1 MKDIE
6 NSQCAEMPME
16 MYSPILTRLNETG
29 RKIMEGFSKKRIGWL
44 TVCGMVLGSFS
55 FAGLGQLGAENVENE
70 ESIVMASQ
78 LNGNIDWSNG
88 IVQATGMGFPSP
100 DVGNAGLAEE
110 GAKRAATVVARRNLL
125 EIIQGIV
132 VDSHTIVK
140 NFMVEQDVINNKVQ
154 GIVKNSQVVKEERL
168 PDGGYRVTL
177 QMPLKG
183 ELSSLVVP
191 SRQSIP
197 QAPFEA
203 KPAQSQDLVYTGLV
217 IDAQGLPVKEALS
230 PKVLMEDG
238 RVVYGSEWVDPKIVK
253 KENVVGYVRGV
264 KAAQTNNRVI
274 SKPLVVKALR
284 VAGDNKTDIVISDED
299 AQLLHVVPENMEFLE
314 KAKVL
319 VVLDR

>member
-1 MKDIE
+1 MDAYFMKR
-6 NSQCAEMPME
+6 MGVLVM
-16 MYSPILTRLNETG
+16 G
-29 RKIMEGFSKKRIGWL
+29 
-44 TVCGMVLGSFS
+44 GMVLGYLSI
-55 FAGLGQLGAENVENE
+55 AGIGQLAAENLAEE
-70 ESIVMASQ
+70 ESIVMVSQ
-78 LNGNIDWSNG
+78 LNGSIDWSNG
-88 IVQATGMGFPSP
+88 IVQATGMGFPNP
-100 DVGNAGLAEE
+100 DVGNARLGEE

-125 EIIQGIV
+125 EIVQGIV
-132 VDSHTIVK
+132 VDSHTVVK

-183 ELSSLVVP
+183 EFSTLVVP
-191 SRQSIP
+191 SRQSKPKP
-197 QAPFEA
+197 QFEP

-217 IDAQGLPVKEALS
+217 IDAQGLSVNEALS

-238 RVVYGSEWVDPKIVK
+238 RVVYSSEWVDPEIAQ

-264 KAAQTNNRVI
+264 KAAQTNGRVI
-274 SKPLVVKALR
+274 TRPLVVKALG
-284 VAGDNKTDIVISDED
+284 VAGDHKTDIVISDED

>member
-1 MKDIE
+1 MKHLSE
-6 NSQCAEMPME
+6 EMPFFGGLKNLKPRE
-16 MYSPILTRLNETG
+16 FKNKG
-29 RKIMEGFSKKRIGWL
+29 GGIMETYDLKRMGVL
-44 TVCGMVLGSFS
+44 VVGGMVLGYLTITGS
-55 FAGLGQLGAENVENE
+55 GQLGAENLEGE
-70 ESIVMASQ
+70 ESIVMVSES
-78 LNGNIDWSNG
+78 NGRIDWSNG
-88 IVQATGMGFPSP
+88 VVQATGMGFPSP
-100 DVGNAGLAEE
+100 DVGNARLAEE

-125 EIIQGIV
+125 EIVQGIV
-132 VDSHTIVK
+132 VDSHTVVK

-168 PDGGYRVTL
+168 PDGGYQVTL

-191 SRQSIP
+191 SRQSTP
-197 QAPFEA
+197 KTHFEV
-203 KPAQSQDLVYTGLV
+203 KPAQSHDLVYTGLV
-217 IDAQGLPVKEALS
+217 IDAQGLQVKEALS

-238 RVVYGSEWVDPKIVK
+238 RVVYDSEWVDPEIAQ

-274 SKPLVVKALR
+274 SRPLVVKALR
-284 VAGDNKTDIVISDED
+284 IEGDNKTDIVISDED

>member
-1 MKDIE
+1 MDAYFMKRMGVLLV
-6 NSQCAEMPME
+6 S
-16 MYSPILTRLNETG
+16 G
-29 RKIMEGFSKKRIGWL
+29 
-44 TVCGMVLGSFS
+44 TVMGYLSFVGMDQVR
-55 FAGLGQLGAENVENE
+55 AQNVENE
-70 ESIVMASQ
+70 QNIVMTSQ
-78 LNGNIDWSNG
+78 SNGNIDWSNG

-100 DVGNAGLAEE
+100 DSGNAGLAEE

-125 EIIQGIV
+125 EIVQGIV
-132 VDSHTIVK
+132 VDSHTVVK
-140 NFMVEQDVINNKVQ
+140 NFMVDQDIISNKVQ
-154 GIVKNSQVVKEERL
+154 GIVRNSQVIKEERL

-191 SRQSIP
+191 SRQSRP
-197 QAPFEA
+197 KPHFEA
-203 KPAQSQDLVYTGLV
+203 KPAKSQNLVYTGLV
-217 IDAQGLPVKEALS
+217 IDAQGLSVTEALS

-238 RVVYGSEWVDPKIVK
+238 RVVYGSEWIEPEIVQ

-264 KAAQTNNRVI
+264 KAAQSNSRVI
-274 SKPLVVKALR
+274 SNPLVVKALR

-299 AQLLHVVPENMEFLE
+299 AQLLHVVPEHMEFLE